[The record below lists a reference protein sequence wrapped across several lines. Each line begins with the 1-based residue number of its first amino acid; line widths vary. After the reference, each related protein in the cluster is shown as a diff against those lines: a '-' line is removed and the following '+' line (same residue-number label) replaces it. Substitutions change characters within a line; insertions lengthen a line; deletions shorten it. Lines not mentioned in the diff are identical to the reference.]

1 MGPGEAPSLVSG
13 GEPEAATHKRDL
25 RVECTAVSSPAGGA
39 AAIRW
44 APPHTETE
52 SERERDRE
60 TDQ

>member
-1 MGPGEAPSLVSG
+1 MGPGAGLSLVPC
-13 GEPEAATHKRDL
+13 GEPEAAAQRRDL

-39 AAIRW
+39 AAIPW

-60 TDQ
+60 TDR